1 MSLTNPILNE
11 LLVDEIDKLKDSL
24 HLLENNLLKKYE
36 ISEFVIKNNS
46 TKINDFDNKIDLMN
60 KLFNTYKTSLR
71 NVNSGNNLSKES
83 YNDLM
88 NKLSLNIKN
97 SHMSIMSSFEDRLK
111 NLEVKMN
118 NKLQENFIKID
129 NFENYIKNEY
139 LNLNKKINDNYVKI
153 SNLKSELEK
162 TKIRLL
168 NSERIVSKFNLN
180 KDDEDEMVNSYSSH
194 NSNSNTNSNTNS
206 NLNNNNSS
214 FNSGNNNW
222 IKVTKKY
229 NNNRYRKRY

>member
-1 MSLTNPILNE
+1 MNKYIIKNNMSLTNPILNE
-11 LLVDEIDKLKDSL
+11 LLVDEINKLKDSL

-46 TKINDFDNKIDLMN
+46 SKINDFDNKIDLMN

-118 NKLQENFIKID
+118 NKLQENSIKID
-129 NFENYIKNEY
+129 NFEKYIKNEY
-139 LNLNKKINDNYVKI
+139 LNLSKKINDNYVKI

-168 NSERIVSKFNLN
+168 NTERLVSKFNLN
-180 KDDEDEMVNSYSSH
+180 NDEDEDEMVNSYQTNNSQF
-194 NSNSNTNSNTNS
+194 NSNSNNSP
-206 NLNNNNSS
+206 
-214 FNSGNNNW
+214 NNW

>member
-11 LLVDEIDKLKDSL
+11 LLVDEIGKLKDSL
-24 HLLENNLLKKYE
+24 QLLENNLLKKYE

-60 KLFNTYKTSLR
+60 KLFNTYKDSLR
-71 NVNSGNNLSKES
+71 NINSENNLSKEN

-88 NKLSLNIKN
+88 NKLSLNVKN
-97 SHMSIMSSFEDRLK
+97 SHISIMSSFEDRLK
-111 NLEVKMN
+111 NLEVKIN

-129 NFENYIKNEY
+129 NFEKYIKNEY
-139 LNLNKKINDNYVKI
+139 LDLNKKINDNYVKI

-168 NSERIVSKFNLN
+168 NSERIVSKFNTN
-180 KDDEDEMVNSYSSH
+180 KDDEDEMVNSYQTN
-194 NSNSNTNSNTNS
+194 NSKSNS
-206 NLNNNNSS
+206 NLNSISNFNNSS
-214 FNSGNNNW
+214 SKSNNW

-229 NNNRYRKRY
+229 NNNRYKKRY

>member
-11 LLVDEIDKLKDSL
+11 LLVDEINKLKDSL

-46 TKINDFDNKIDLMN
+46 SKINDFDNKIDLMN

-118 NKLQENFIKID
+118 NKLQENSIKID
-129 NFENYIKNEY
+129 NFEKYIKNEY
-139 LNLNKKINDNYVKI
+139 LNLSKKINDNYVKI

-168 NSERIVSKFNLN
+168 NTERLVSKFNLN
-180 KDDEDEMVNSYSSH
+180 NDEDEDEMVNSYQTNNSQF
-194 NSNSNTNSNTNS
+194 NSNSNNSP
-206 NLNNNNSS
+206 
-214 FNSGNNNW
+214 NNW

>member
-11 LLVDEIDKLKDSL
+11 LLVDEIGKLKDSL
-24 HLLENNLLKKYE
+24 QLLENNLLKKYE

-60 KLFNTYKTSLR
+60 KLFNTYKDSLR
-71 NVNSGNNLSKES
+71 NINSENNLSKEN

-88 NKLSLNIKN
+88 NKLSLTVKN
-97 SHMSIMSSFEDRLK
+97 SHISIMSSFEDRLK
-111 NLEVKMN
+111 NLEVKIN

-129 NFENYIKNEY
+129 NFEKYIKNEY
-139 LNLNKKINDNYVKI
+139 LDLNKKINDNYVKI

-168 NSERIVSKFNLN
+168 NSERIVSKFNTN
-180 KDDEDEMVNSYSSH
+180 KDDEDEMVNSYQTN
-194 NSNSNTNSNTNS
+194 NSKSNS
-206 NLNNNNSS
+206 NLNSISNFNNSS
-214 FNSGNNNW
+214 SKSNNW

-229 NNNRYRKRY
+229 NNNRYKKRY